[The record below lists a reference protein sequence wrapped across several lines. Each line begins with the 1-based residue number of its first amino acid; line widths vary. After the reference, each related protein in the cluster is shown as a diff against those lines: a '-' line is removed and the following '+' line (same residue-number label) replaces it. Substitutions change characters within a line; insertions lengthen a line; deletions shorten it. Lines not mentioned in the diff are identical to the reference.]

1 MSGDG
6 RIPEFRIEKYCLD
19 EVEPEGGSICKSYLT
34 TETNDDETVTVWR
47 VTIGKKGIPSR
58 SRLDVLP
65 LHMAYA
71 TDPLSGESKYIA
83 LRDGVIIVMAS
94 DYDAFIDKLRQHQ
107 QSAVAATGRL
117 VQYYKLFIPSNLYY
131 PLYSGVYDDG
141 FHDPRGFLDVTD
153 YGIDPLIKAIEWAR
167 AFYDEPN
174 DRHAAFLILSA
185 VGKVITPIIRFNNG
199 TFVDQLVWAHGR
211 GGVGKSTTVDR
222 AVRPLLGVPLGMGE
236 KANKE
241 HHIVLAISHF
251 STSNQIRNLLDE
263 NYLPLIIDEQ
273 QAIRI
278 YELLPPVIAGTV
290 GIGQTGVHAA
300 KYGQGIGAQFMS
312 RRGWIIVA
320 NVSPNDFVRK
330 ALDLNATDE
339 AAVRRRI
346 INDEWAPLIINRDE
360 WEERLRKAPIPDLMA
375 IYGFMGR
382 LWIRYRDKLRKTAT
396 FMQLLNVLVDVM
408 EQEYTNDVRVK
419 KTMEYLRDT
428 LGKVENQNKYVV
440 IMEST
445 EESFVRMAMEFARR
459 YSFMP
464 VNRVTALLAILTVPG
479 AVYPTAPKD
488 DEKLVELIEQANRS
502 LDELKKM
509 TFNDPNVDKLF
520 EIANSLLND
529 GKPIILIPKDGPIG
543 VIYGTKFLGERANT
557 YSVGGRRIT
566 AFPVPIHHLFELFLS
581 APVAVSTNGD
591 RPNQVQEPGEDLKI
605 NENTAQ
611 PQINEPQVDDD
622 KAGGEESGEK
632 PEEVSERGNEAK
644 SGSEESP
651 VFWIEEA
658 GGDYVQGIVEEV
670 VNQVWARWPG
680 VSINDVVEAIVK
692 YIASADKEVDTI
704 DIEKTFYNELASRL
718 RNASI
723 EEDELPKVT
732 SDIVRIIINV
742 LKDRGGLDG

>member
-1 MSGDG
+1 MSGDD

-19 EVEPEGGSICKSYLT
+19 EVESEGGSICKSYLT

-65 LHMAYA
+65 SRMAYA

-94 DYDAFIDKLRQHQ
+94 DYDAFIDKLRQYQ

-131 PLYSGVYDDG
+131 PLYPGVYEDG
-141 FHDPRGFLDVTD
+141 FHDPRGFLDETD

-174 DRHAAFLILSA
+174 DRHAAFLIISA

-199 TFVDQLVWAHGR
+199 TFVDQLVWAHGK

-241 HHIVLAISHF
+241 HHIVLTISHF
-251 STSNQIRNLLDE
+251 STPNQIRNLLDE

-278 YELLPPVIAGTV
+278 YELLPPIIASTV

-346 INDEWAPLIINRDE
+346 INDEWAPIIIDRDE
-360 WEERLRKAPIPDLMA
+360 WEERLRKAPIPDLMP

-382 LWIRYRDKLRKTAT
+382 LWVRYKEKLRKTAT

-428 LGKVENQNKYVV
+428 LDKVENQNKYVV

-445 EESFVRMAMEFARR
+445 EESFVRMAMEFARK
-459 YSFMP
+459 YNFTP
-464 VNRVTALLAILTVPG
+464 VNRITALLALLTVPG

-488 DEKLVELIEQANRS
+488 EEKLVELIQQAEKE
-502 LDELKKM
+502 LDELKKA
-509 TFNDPNVDKLF
+509 TYNDPNIDKLF
-520 EIANSLLND
+520 NIAYTLLSER
-529 GKPIILIPKDGPIG
+529 KPILLIPKDGAVG
-543 VIYGTKFLGERANT
+543 VIYGSKFLGERSNT
-557 YSVGGRRIT
+557 YSVNGRKIT
-566 AFPVPIHHLFELFLS
+566 AFPVPLHHLFELFLT
-581 APVAVSTNGD
+581 APTAEVSENGD
-591 RPNQVQEPGEDLKI
+591 KPKSGEDVRI
-605 NENTAQ
+605 IENAAQ
-611 PQINEPQVDDD
+611 PEVNEPQVNSD
-622 KAGGEESGEK
+622 KANGENGEESGEK

-644 SGSEESP
+644 SGSGEGP
-651 VFWIEEA
+651 VFWVEEA
-658 GGDYVQGIVEEV
+658 GGDYVKGIVEEV

-692 YIASADKEVDTI
+692 YIASADKEI
-704 DIEKTFYNELASRL
+704 DVIDVEKAFYSELASRL
-718 RNASI
+718 RNAGI
-723 EEDELPKVT
+723 RDDELPKVT